1 MASKLD
7 KIAKLT
13 DGLRD
18 LPEPPQSPAKPK
30 RERGVAVN
38 VRMPK
43 ALLARYA
50 AEAGR
55 RSVAAGRTITS
66 QTVML
71 EVLTAGLP
79 ERGT

>member
-7 KIAKLT
+7 KIERLT
-13 DGLRD
+13 EGLRG
-18 LPEPPQSPAKPK
+18 LPEPPAQPAKPK

-38 VRMPK
+38 VRMPE

-55 RSVAAGRTITS
+55 RSAERGRTVTA

-71 EVLTAGLP
+71 EVLAAGLP
-79 ERGT
+79 EHG

>member
-7 KIAKLT
+7 KIQKLT
-13 DGLRD
+13 EGLQN
-18 LPEPPQSPAKPK
+18 LPEPPQAPARPK
-30 RERGVAVN
+30 RERGVPVN
-38 VRMPK
+38 LRMPE

-55 RSVAAGRTITS
+55 RSAAAGRTVTS

-71 EVLTAGLP
+71 EVLAAGLP
-79 ERGT
+79 DRG